1 MTSNNF
7 KTPNFKNYLMNQY
20 ILELITIAGI
30 HLLAVMSP
38 GPDFAM
44 IVKQS
49 IVHSR
54 RTALWTSVGL
64 GLGIAVHVFYSLVGI
79 GLVISQSIILFN
91 IIKWVGA
98 LYLIYIGIM
107 SLRSK
112 PKMIEQNNEIKDN
125 KNVTTIQAIKAGF
138 LTNALNPKATLFFLA
153 LFTQAI
159 SPNTPTIIKL
169 VYGIEMILAT
179 ITWFAFV
186 SIVLTNPSIKGRFL
200 KISHIIERFTGAVL
214 IFLGLKIIVDK

>member
-1 MTSNNF
+1 
-7 KTPNFKNYLMNQY
+7 MNQY
-20 ILELITIAGI
+20 ILEFLTIAGI

-91 IIKWVGA
+91 IIKWAGA

-107 SLRSK
+107 SLHSK
-112 PKMIEQNNEIKDN
+112 PKMIEQTNEIKDN
-125 KNVTTIQAIKAGF
+125 KNVSTIQAIKVGF

-169 VYGIEMILAT
+169 GYGIEMILAT
-179 ITWFAFV
+179 MAWFAFV
-186 SIVLTNPSIKGRFL
+186 SIVLTNPAIKVRFL

-214 IFLGLKIIVDK
+214 IFLGLKIIMDK

>member
-1 MTSNNF
+1 
-7 KTPNFKNYLMNQY
+7 MNQY
-20 ILELITIAGI
+20 LLEFITIAGI

-54 RTALWTSVGL
+54 QTALWTSVGL

-79 GLVISQSIILFN
+79 GLIISQSIIIFN
-91 IIKWVGA
+91 VIKWVGA

-112 PKMIEQNNEIKDN
+112 AKDKIESVKSDHAESIS
-125 KNVTTIQAIKAGF
+125 TIQSIRTGF
-138 LTNALNPKATLFFLA
+138 LTNAFNPKVTLFFLA
-153 LFTQAI
+153 LFTQVI
-159 SPNTPTIIKL
+159 NPNTPVIIKAG
-169 VYGIEMILAT
+169 YGLEMILAT
-179 ITWFAFV
+179 MLWFSFV
-186 SIVLTNPSIKGRFL
+186 SIVLTNPIIKNKFL
-200 KISHIIERFTGAVL
+200 KVSHIVEKVTGGILIALGIKVL
-214 IFLGLKIIVDK
+214 LEK

>member
-1 MTSNNF
+1 
-7 KTPNFKNYLMNQY
+7 MNQY
-20 ILELITIAGI
+20 LLEFVTIAGI

-79 GLVISQSIILFN
+79 GLIISQSIIIFN

-112 PKMIEQNNEIKDN
+112 AKVISENLEQKHFESIS
-125 KNVTTIQAIKAGF
+125 TFEAIRTGF
-138 LTNALNPKATLFFLA
+138 LTNAFNPKVTLFFLA
-153 LFTQAI
+153 LFTQVI
-159 SPNTPTIIKL
+159 NPSTPVIIKS
-169 VYGIEMILAT
+169 VYGLEMILAT
-179 ITWFAFV
+179 MTWFSFV
-186 SIVLTNPSIKGRFL
+186 SIVLTNSIIKNKFL
-200 KISHIIERFTGAVL
+200 KVSHIVEKFTGGILIALGIKVL
-214 IFLGLKIIVDK
+214 FEK

>member
-1 MTSNNF
+1 
-7 KTPNFKNYLMNQY
+7 MNQY
-20 ILELITIAGI
+20 ILEFITIAGI

-79 GLVISQSIILFN
+79 GLIISQSIIIFN

-112 PKMIEQNNEIKDN
+112 AKVISENIEQKHLESIS
-125 KNVTTIQAIKAGF
+125 TFEAIRTGF
-138 LTNALNPKATLFFLA
+138 LTNAFNPKVTLFFLA
-153 LFTQAI
+153 LFTQVI
-159 SPNTPTIIKL
+159 NPSTPVIIKS
-169 VYGIEMILAT
+169 VYGLEMILAT
-179 ITWFAFV
+179 MTWFSFV
-186 SIVLTNPSIKGRFL
+186 SIVLTNSIIKNKFL
-200 KISHIIERFTGAVL
+200 KVSHIVEKFTGGILIALGIKVL
-214 IFLGLKIIVDK
+214 LEK

>member
-1 MTSNNF
+1 
-7 KTPNFKNYLMNQY
+7 MNQY
-20 ILELITIAGI
+20 LIEFVTIASI

-49 IVHSR
+49 IVYSR
-54 RTALWTSVGL
+54 RAALWTSIGL

-79 GLVISQSIILFN
+79 GLIISQSIVLFN
-91 IIKWVGA
+91 IIKWTGA

-107 SLRSK
+107 SIRSK
-112 PKMIEQNNEIKDN
+112 SKNVENTIEIKEV
-125 KNVTTIQAIKAGF
+125 KIMTSIQAIKTGF

-159 SPNTPTIIKL
+159 SPNTPTIIKMG
-169 VYGIEMILAT
+169 YGIEMVLAT
-179 ITWFAFV
+179 IAWFAFV
-186 SIVLTNPSIKGRFL
+186 SIVLTNPKIKNRFL
-200 KISHIIERFTGAVL
+200 KVSHIIERFTGGVL
-214 IFLGLKIIVDK
+214 ILLGLKILTEK